1 MPTSH
6 SQVALYITLH
16 THARKRHAQSMLL
29 TRRCPVRF
37 FMSLPIRVQID
48 RRSLLENLALVLLA
62 MDELIDAGK
71 ILEIDPSAIANR
83 VLMRGADARQPL
95 ASELTVQQV
104 LYGVWR
110 DRTCSFPIWLHH
122 F

>member
-1 MPTSH
+1 
-6 SQVALYITLH
+6 
-16 THARKRHAQSMLL
+16 
-29 TRRCPVRF
+29 
-37 FMSLPIRVQID
+37 
-48 RRSLLENLALVLLA
+48 

-104 LYGVWR
+104 KYYHCLPSVGRQQRNIEV
-110 DRTCSFPIWLHH
+110 
-122 F
+122 